1 MGLFFR
7 GEREATERPES
18 SNHQH
23 PQPADHLPQLHG
35 LPPAISPNST
45 SFAEPS
51 AASQGR
57 GQSTASP
64 EAQDHPHA
72 QALDAIYNAIQ
83 QRGWTSELRRA
94 FKAVGHVLDF
104 NAYEAYPETFG
115 QSAGAKR
122 PHGGKGE

>member
-7 GEREATERPES
+7 GEREATRCPES

-23 PQPADHLPQLHG
+23 PQPADHFPQLPG
-35 LPPAISPNST
+35 LPPAIVP

-51 AASQGR
+51 AAPQRLGQG
-57 GQSTASP
+57 TASQ
-64 EAQDHPHA
+64 EAWDHPHA

-83 QRGWTSELRRA
+83 QRGWTSELKRA
-94 FKAVGHVLDF
+94 FKAVGHALDF

-122 PHGGKGE
+122 HGAKGE